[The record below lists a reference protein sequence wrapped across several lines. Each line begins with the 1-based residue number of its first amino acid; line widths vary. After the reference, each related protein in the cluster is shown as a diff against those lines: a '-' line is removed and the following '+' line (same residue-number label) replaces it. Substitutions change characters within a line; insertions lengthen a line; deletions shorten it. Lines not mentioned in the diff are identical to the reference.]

1 MCHLVA
7 FWVPWHTSRRSQ
19 TPTPPHR
26 TKAVPDHVVNR
37 SSQPRPKNMN
47 TPSPPSSPREGM
59 KKKKLLSSSPWR
71 NEPMD
76 QGHVPSQDWFPAKA
90 GQIRRSRT
98 RGLTRRLFTGIK
110 EGKERERHFIVRC
123 WPAGRISW
131 LDPSPSK
138 RFFTYCKPSSLQE
151 RSKAWFFL
159 LSLHHR
165 AGAGRAVFFSNI
177 GNWAAAKK

>member
-1 MCHLVA
+1 
-7 FWVPWHTSRRSQ
+7 
-19 TPTPPHR
+19 
-26 TKAVPDHVVNR
+26 
-37 SSQPRPKNMN
+37 
-47 TPSPPSSPREGM
+47 
-59 KKKKLLSSSPWR
+59 
-71 NEPMD
+71 MD

-110 EGKERERHFIVRC
+110 EGKERKRHFIVRC

-151 RSKAWFFL
+151 RSKGWFVL
-159 LSLHHR
+159 LSLHR
-165 AGAGRAVFFSNI
+165 AGAGRAVFFSSI
-177 GNWAAAKK
+177 GNWAAAKNSPPPHSTKAVKCVFLLRGGWKGHHWVAERMMRSGESWEPFETPPVVI